1 MPTFQDDYG
10 FEELHFAASPEL
22 NALLAP
28 FHCAECLDD
37 GEWLLNGI
45 AEIFGSTSTDV
56 SVDAV
61 YLLGDDFKIRKVEN
75 TALHTFLAR
84 KFESQFSEHIF
95 DCACDGKAF
104 PRLAHGGPVTLGLE
118 AA

>member
-1 MPTFQDDYG
+1 MHAFQDDYG

-22 NALLAP
+22 DALLAP
-28 FHCAECLDD
+28 FNCAECLDD

-45 AEIFGSTSTDV
+45 AEVFGSTSTDV
-56 SVDAV
+56 SVDAL

-75 TALHTFLAR
+75 AVLHTFLAR
-84 KFESQFSEHIF
+84 KLESQFSEHIF
-95 DCACDGKAF
+95 NLACDGKAF
-104 PRLAHGGPVTLGLE
+104 PYLAHGGPVALAQE